1 MSEANSRGLRRY
13 RASMPQPEREAAI
26 LEYAHLVRYVVGRI
40 MVELPSHVDRD
51 DLISHGTIGLIK
63 AVDRFDSSRGVK
75 FETYAIAVI
84 RGAVLEALRQD
95 DWVPRSIRE
104 KARRVQETVNGLE
117 MELGRPPE
125 AQEIADALDLSLPEY
140 EKLLSEVSVV
150 TVSSLEGAMEAEGD
164 AGARP
169 MDVTLEQG
177 HAPERRLALEDRTR
191 ILAEAVAS
199 LPEREQ
205 MVIALYYQEGLTLKE
220 IGAVLEVTESRVCQ
234 IHTQSLLRLRARLER
249 ERVALLGTD

>member
-1 MSEANSRGLRRY
+1 
-13 RASMPQPEREAAI
+13 
-26 LEYAHLVRYVVGRI
+26 
-40 MVELPSHVDRD
+40 
-51 DLISHGTIGLIK
+51 
-63 AVDRFDSSRGVK
+63 
-75 FETYAIAVI
+75 
-84 RGAVLEALRQD
+84 
-95 DWVPRSIRE
+95 
-104 KARRVQETVNGLE
+104 
-117 MELGRPPE
+117 
-125 AQEIADALDLSLPEY
+125 
-140 EKLLSEVSVV
+140 
-150 TVSSLEGAMEAEGD
+150 
-164 AGARP
+164 